1 MSVVREV
8 NVAGRV
14 LKFEFEKFAKQSN
27 GSVMVSSGG
36 TQVLVTVCSEREA
49 SPAVDFFPLA
59 VEYIEKAYA
68 AGRLPGGY
76 NKRRPT
82 KRSCYPNSKNHRPP
96 FKTLFPK
103 DFKNETIVTST
114 VLSYE
119 HGHSPVPLAL
129 AGAST
134 ALMISEIPFDGPV
147 AALRLGM
154 KDGEYIVDPVE
165 GTEETLDLDLNIACK
180 EDAVLMVEA
189 GAQFLSEEQMIDA
202 IEYAH
207 KTMQPLFEMQ
217 REIQKKL
224 VRLNGLSKKKLF
236 LTVSFSQSK
245 INSWIQSK
253 KRLLSVK
260 RFLVQMLLE
269 SYKKKL

>member
-76 NKRRPT
+76 NKREGRPSDLAT
-82 KRSCYPNSKNHRPP
+82 LTARTIDRPLRP
-96 FKTLFPK
+96 CFPK
-103 DFKNETIVTST
+103 RFQNETIVTST

-134 ALMISEIPFDGPV
+134 ALMISEVPFDGPV

-207 KTMQPLFEMQ
+207 KNHATAF
-217 REIQKKL
+217 
-224 VRLNGLSKKKLF
+224 
-236 LTVSFSQSK
+236 
-245 INSWIQSK
+245 
-253 KRLLSVK
+253 
-260 RFLVQMLLE
+260 
-269 SYKKKL
+269 